1 MSLWRSE
8 RTCYP
13 LCCELPDRG
22 AGGTEL
28 SPLQEQ
34 ESLLLLRRLS
44 SSCVELFFFF
54 FYYSSHLFTCRNQ
67 TPQSQKP
74 QVNVHSLFL
83 VVILFLEIKRGA
95 TVERLK
101 EN

>member
-13 LCCELPDRG
+13 LCCELPGRG

-34 ESLLLLRRLS
+34 ESLLTAEPSLQLLCRAL
-44 SSCVELFFFF
+44 

-83 VVILFLEIKRGA
+83 VVILFLEIKRRA